1 MAGKTVASRGP
12 VHHLIKK
19 VDPEAMIEVAVK
31 RATCQPGV
39 VKQEGMTES
48 ADKFLAD
55 RTGMLQ
61 EEFFTRVGERLE
73 GIIDMILGDF
83 EEKHHL
89 IPPQNLP
96 YAFGVLMDKASVIAG
111 RPQALTAQ
119 LNVGLGR
126 DGMSRE
132 EVVAM
137 LTAHEGKKGE
147 KDLKEK

>member
-1 MAGKTVASRGP
+1 MTLKGKTTAPRGP

-19 VDPEAMIEVAVK
+19 VDPDDMIDVAVK

-39 VKQEGMTES
+39 VGQEGMTHS

-61 EEFFTRVGERLE
+61 EEFFTRVGDRLE
-73 GIIDMILGDF
+73 GIIDLILGDF

-96 YAFGVLMDKASVIAG
+96 FALGVLLDKASVIAG

-119 LNVGLGR
+119 LNIGLGAE
-126 DGMSRE
+126 GLSRA
-132 EVVAM
+132 EVVSL
-137 LTAHEGKKGE
+137 LTGKKGK
-147 KDLKEK
+147 KDLKEE